1 MPNPLF
7 TGCATALI
15 TPFRDGKVDFDAL
28 SNLVEFQI
36 EKGIDCIIACGTT
49 GEPAT
54 MTEEERESVIAFVA
68 RQARGRVPVLAG
80 TGGNNTADVIQKARR
95 CKELGADG
103 QLCVTPYYNKATQG
117 GLIAHYTAIARDGA
131 LPVIVYNVPS
141 RTGVNM
147 QPATLAA
154 LAQEENIVGMKE
166 ASGNMAQI
174 MEMIRLCGGKIAFY
188 SGSDELTAPMRAVGG
203 VGTVSVLSNI
213 CPGVMREMTHGPL
226 EEAAKLNLRYLPLI
240 NALFCEVNPIPVK
253 AAAAMLGL
261 CRNELRL
268 PLTPLTPANEQ
279 KLQQEM
285 QKAGLLC

>member
-1 MPNPLF
+1 
-7 TGCATALI
+7 
-15 TPFRDGKVDFDAL
+15 
-28 SNLVEFQI
+28 
-36 EKGIDCIIACGTT
+36 
-49 GEPAT
+49 
-54 MTEEERESVIAFVA
+54 
-68 RQARGRVPVLAG
+68 
-80 TGGNNTADVIQKARR
+80 
-95 CKELGADG
+95 
-103 QLCVTPYYNKATQG
+103 
-117 GLIAHYTAIARDGA
+117 
-131 LPVIVYNVPS
+131 
-141 RTGVNM
+141 
-147 QPATLAA
+147 
-154 LAQEENIVGMKE
+154 
-166 ASGNMAQI
+166 MAQI
-174 MEMIRLCGGKIAFY
+174 MEMIRLCGDKIAFY

-213 CPGVMREMTHGPL
+213 CPDVMREMTHSPL